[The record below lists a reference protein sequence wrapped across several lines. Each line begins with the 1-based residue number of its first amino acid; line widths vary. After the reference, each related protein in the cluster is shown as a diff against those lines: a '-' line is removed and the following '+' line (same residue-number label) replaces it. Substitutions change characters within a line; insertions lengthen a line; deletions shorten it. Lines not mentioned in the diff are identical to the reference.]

1 MLQLYC
7 RGASLG
13 SSGGLKVH
21 IILVDIEQFYQLESI
36 EFIYVA
42 GNVAP
47 YYGEE
52 LFVLQLTMAI
62 EYCMKEVDSTAEP

>member
-1 MLQLYC
+1 M
-7 RGASLG
+7 
-13 SSGGLKVH
+13 H

-62 EYCMKEVDSTAEP
+62 EYCMKEVDSTTEP